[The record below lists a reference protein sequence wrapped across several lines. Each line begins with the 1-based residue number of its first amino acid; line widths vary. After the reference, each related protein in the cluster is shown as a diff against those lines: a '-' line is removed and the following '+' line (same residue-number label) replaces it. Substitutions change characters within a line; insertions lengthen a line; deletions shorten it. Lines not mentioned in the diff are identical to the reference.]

1 MTLKER
7 LTNDLKDAMKNKEQV
22 RKSVV
27 TLVRAAIK
35 QREVDERVELDDVD
49 VMDIVSKQLK
59 QRNEALVD
67 FKKAGRD
74 DLISQTEEEIK
85 ILLTY
90 LPNQITDDEL
100 REYIKQAVEQE
111 GAKSVKDMGKIMGIL
126 MPKVKGKADGR
137 RINNLVSEFFK

>member
-22 RKSVV
+22 RISVV
-27 TLVRAAIK
+27 ALVRAAIK
-35 QREVDERVELDDVD
+35 QKEVDERVELDDVD

-74 DLISQTEEEIK
+74 DLISQTEEEIE

-90 LPNQITDDEL
+90 LPKQLTDEEL
-100 REYIKQAVEQE
+100 REYIKQAVEQV
-111 GAKSVKDMGKIMGIL
+111 GATSEKDMGKIMGIL

>member
-35 QREVDERVELDDVD
+35 QKEVDERVELDDVD

-74 DLISQTEEEIK
+74 DLISQTEEEIE

-90 LPNQITDDEL
+90 LPKQLTDEEL
-100 REYIKQAVEQE
+100 REYIKQAVEQV
-111 GAKSVKDMGKIMGIL
+111 GATSVKDMGKIMGIL

>member
-7 LTNDLKDAMKNKEQV
+7 LTNDLKDAMKNKDQV

-35 QREVDERVELDDVD
+35 QKEVDERVELDDTD

-90 LPNQITDDEL
+90 LPKQLTDDEL
-100 REYIKQAVEQE
+100 REYIKQAVEQV
-111 GAKSVKDMGKIMGIL
+111 GATSVKDMGKIMGIL

-137 RINNLVSEFFK
+137 RINNLVSA

>member
-7 LTNDLKDAMKNKEQV
+7 LTNDLKDAMKNKDQV

-35 QREVDERVELDDVD
+35 QKEVDERVELDDTD

-90 LPNQITDDEL
+90 LPKQLTDDEL
-100 REYIKQAVEQE
+100 REHIKQAVEQV
-111 GAKSVKDMGKIMGIL
+111 GATSVKDMGKIMGIL

>member
-35 QREVDERVELDDVD
+35 QKEVDERVELDDVD

-90 LPNQITDDEL
+90 LPKQLTDDEL
-100 REYIKQAVEQE
+100 REYIKQAVEQV
-111 GAKSVKDMGKIMGIL
+111 GATSVKDMGKIMGIL

>member
-7 LTNDLKDAMKNKEQV
+7 LTNDLKDAMKNKEHV

-35 QREVDERVELDDVD
+35 QKEVDERVELDDVD

-74 DLISQTEEEIK
+74 DLISQTEEEIE

-90 LPNQITDDEL
+90 LPKQLTDDEL
-100 REYIKQAVEQE
+100 REYIKQAVEQV
-111 GAKSVKDMGKIMGIL
+111 GATSVKDIGKIMGIL

>member
-7 LTNDLKDAMKNKEQV
+7 LTNDLKDAMKNKDQV

-35 QREVDERVELDDVD
+35 QKEVDERVELDDVD

-74 DLISQTEEEIK
+74 DLISQTEEEIE

-90 LPNQITDDEL
+90 LPKQLTDDEL
-100 REYIKQAVEQE
+100 REYIKQAVEQV
-111 GAKSVKDMGKIMGIL
+111 GATSVKDIGKIMGIL

>member
-35 QREVDERVELDDVD
+35 QKEVDERVELDDVD

-74 DLISQTEEEIK
+74 DLISQTEEEIE

-90 LPNQITDDEL
+90 LPKQLTDDEL
-100 REYIKQAVEQE
+100 REYIKQAVEQV
-111 GAKSVKDMGKIMGIL
+111 GATSVKDIGKIMGIL

>member
-7 LTNDLKDAMKNKEQV
+7 LTNDLKDAMKNKDQV

-35 QREVDERVELDDVD
+35 QKEVDERVELDDVD

-74 DLISQTEEEIK
+74 DLISQTEEEIE

-90 LPNQITDDEL
+90 LPKQLTDDEL
-100 REYIKQAVEQE
+100 REYIKQAVEQV
-111 GAKSVKDMGKIMGIL
+111 GATSVKDMGKIMGIL

>member
-35 QREVDERVELDDVD
+35 QKEVDERVELDDVD

-74 DLISQTEEEIK
+74 DLISQTEEEIE

-90 LPNQITDDEL
+90 LPKQLTDDEL
-100 REYIKQAVEQE
+100 REYIKQAVEQV
-111 GAKSVKDMGKIMGIL
+111 GATSVKDMGKIMGIL

>member
-7 LTNDLKDAMKNKEQV
+7 LTNDLKDAMKNKDQV

-35 QREVDERVELDDVD
+35 QKEVDERVELDDTD

-90 LPNQITDDEL
+90 LPKQLTDDEL
-100 REYIKQAVEQE
+100 REYIKQAVEQV
-111 GAKSVKDMGKIMGIL
+111 GATSVKDMGKIMGIL